1 MWSLSISDCQFIRRK
16 VWIAVTWT
24 KKITCIKHPYHN
36 RYLELLSLKF
46 FMNLHTS
53 VEAKTS
59 WRRIRWQM
67 NIYILIK
74 GIATQ
79 KVEELFPYHF
89 SSFAQRGLVLSKKN
103 KWSWHLVHL
112 DRVIM
117 HVPALTLIVISLH
130 YIFISLTGQLSCLY
144 KHLTYVQ
151 YNYHKYIWKW

>member
-1 MWSLSISDCQFIRRK
+1 MADEYLYFNKRNCYSKGRRVIS
-16 VWIAVTWT
+16 
-24 KKITCIKHPYHN
+24 
-36 RYLELLSLKF
+36 
-46 FMNLHTS
+46 
-53 VEAKTS
+53 
-59 WRRIRWQM
+59 
-67 NIYILIK
+67 
-74 GIATQ
+74 
-79 KVEELFPYHF
+79 PYHF

-151 YNYHKYIWKW
+151 YNYHKYIWK